1 MKHINYITY
10 RLSSLN
16 NQKGRFNGKPMSNLQ
31 EMEYIRHFRQEIN
44 NKSVVLSIVWEVE
57 TAIFPLLLT
66 DFN

>member
-16 NQKGRFNGKPMSNLQ
+16 NQKGRFIGKPMSNLQ
-31 EMEYIRHFRQEIN
+31 EMKYIRHFRQEIN

-66 DFN
+66 DLN

>member
-1 MKHINYITY
+1 
-10 RLSSLN
+10 
-16 NQKGRFNGKPMSNLQ
+16 MSNLQ

-44 NKSVVLSIVWEVE
+44 NKSIVLSIVWEVE